1 MTHNDNLLVTLMEEC
16 SEIQQ
21 ATSKAL
27 RFGLDGISPTEQKSN
42 KDLILQEY
50 YELTAIMD
58 MLIDDEV
65 LPRYSSAKVTDIKT
79 NKKEKVWNYQILSKN
94 IGRIEE

>member
-27 RFGLDGISPTEQKSN
+27 RFGLDGISPTERKSN

-58 MLIDDEV
+58 MLIDDGV
-65 LPRYSSAKVTDIKT
+65 LPRYSSEKVTDIKT
-79 NKKEKVWNYQILSKN
+79 NKKEKVWNYQILSKR